1 MILRSITII
10 LFFYVTGVQN
20 SFGQKDNETP
30 YFLRLT
36 SLKGVPIQ
44 AVYDIKFDHL
54 GYAWIASRQGLFKYD
69 GHRFREIKYFETQDS
84 VGFNPHVKKIE
95 IGSDG
100 KVWIGSL
107 FNGVFEYDYNRGN
120 FQMVLA
126 PHGAKL
132 RDISLDDGSLLT
144 IYTNGDLL
152 KYDFR
157 TKNKVLLSS
166 GIYTYKVLPDKKG
179 GAWVAA
185 INGLL
190 HIQRD
195 FLLPNISRYLDG
207 MDIASMVWDSSG
219 FIWLSD
225 GNDLFKFFPDT
236 GDIEHFELKN
246 KSETLILKV
255 LNLFVDE
262 NYLWLANEG
271 SGLVKVNKQTA
282 EISIIRHDPI
292 NHNSIS
298 SNTVLSVREDKFGN
312 IWTGNNQGG
321 VNILL
326 DQSHGITYHKGGP
339 DGPSKKVLSTYVEPN
354 GDEWIGTDGEGLL
367 ATIDGQHRIWNLTSN
382 KGQIGNY
389 VQFILKIREGTLLIG
404 SYDFGLSIYKKE
416 TDQIKRVSSL
426 SDGDRRFEI
435 GPDIRTMYKDA
446 NSRIWIASKKA
457 LFVTDSLLKVLK
469 VFDYK
474 TDIPCEIVSC
484 IDGKGTENI
493 ILGTVKGELYEIDL
507 HDLSLTALSNRLI
520 FENDQGFPKFDVNKL
535 KIDVN
540 GAVWVGTNNQG
551 LYTMS
556 PDLRTITKFK
566 RGNFNEPY
574 ISSLESDLSGNI
586 WFSTS
591 NSVYQYNVSNQSL
604 LSVSNNTGF
613 YNHYLKRS
621 SFRDHRGDLY
631 FGGTNGLVKITPYNV
646 ETSPTYSPSIIPTDF
661 FIQNVKIVPSKK
673 GPLRS
678 GIEQTRDI
686 TLAYDQSSFSLGFTI
701 LGQLVGSDYDLSYKM
716 SPLELDWR
724 RSGNDRVAKYTNV
737 PPGTYTMQV
746 KLDNS
751 ENEEVKPLKMRITV
765 TPPWWQTYWAY
776 AIFAI
781 IVILTLGLSYRYLYK
796 WTKLKQSLHLEK
808 VLREKEKSLNQMKIN
823 FFTKISHEIRTPLTL
838 IIGPLMKLK
847 ETCQYDYK
855 ASNYI
860 NIVQFNAERLTHL
873 TEQVLDLGKKETG
886 KLTLRLTNKPVT
898 ELFGELTATYHEV
911 ARQKQLEFESIF
923 PEHINNFWCDYEKLE
938 QILFNLLSNAF
949 KYSLAVG
956 KVVLKV
962 AENLKESES
971 YPEGYLKIVV
981 LDQGKGISEND
992 LEHIFDMFYRS
1003 PKEEIDGYGIGLAL
1017 VNELV
1022 KLHGGEI
1029 DVTSKVDKGTCFT
1042 VKLPFGKCHPKAEE
1056 QVYINI
1062 DHEQLPE
1069 SAASPTVNNENKV
1082 ESLQYSLL
1090 IVEDNLQILQF
1101 IKGLFIDKYH
1111 VLTAHDGRQG
1121 LKMAK
1126 QHMPDVVLSDVM
1138 MPEMDGYEM
1147 TYHIKNHAKTSHI
1160 PVLLLTARAA
1170 ANHKIEGL
1178 ENGADDYLT
1187 KPFDLKTLQLK
1198 VENLLKAREKA
1209 EQFIRQEILADPKPV
1224 EAHNAEESFL
1234 KELIEVIEEKLQD
1247 TDLKINEIARLM
1259 GMSHVVLYRKCVSIT
1274 GHTVVDLIKIT
1285 RLKKAVKLIE
1295 AGQYNISGAAYE
1307 VGFNDVKY
1315 FRKCFKAYFGKAPS
1329 AYMNS
1334 VKKTS

>member
-1 MILRSITII
+1 MILRSITTF
-10 LFFYVTGVQN
+10 LFLFVISVQS
-20 SFGQKDNETP
+20 SFGQNDNP
-30 YFLRLT
+30 ASYFLRLT

-69 GHRFREIKYFETQDS
+69 GHHFREIKYFETQDS
-84 VGFNPHVKKIE
+84 AGFNPHVKKIE
-95 IGSDG
+95 IGADG
-100 KVWIGSL
+100 KVWVGSL
-107 FNGVFEYDYNRGN
+107 FNGVYEYDYNRGN
-120 FQMVLA
+120 FQMVLE

-166 GIYTYKVLPDKKG
+166 GIYTYKVLPDKEG

-195 FLLPNISRYLDG
+195 FLLSNIKRYLDG
-207 MDIASMVWDSSG
+207 MDIASMVWDTAG

-225 GNDLFKFFPDT
+225 GNNLFKFFPET
-236 GDIEHFELKN
+236 GNIEHFELKN
-246 KSETLILKV
+246 KSETLVLKV

-262 NYLWLANEG
+262 DYLWLANEG
-271 SGLVKVNKQTA
+271 SGLVKIHKKTA
-282 EISIIRHDPI
+282 EISIIRHDPLDQ
-292 NHNSIS
+292 NSIS

-326 DQSHGITYHKGGP
+326 DQSHGITYHKGGH

-367 ATIDGQHRIWNLTSN
+367 ATIDGQHRKWSLESH
-382 KGQIGNY
+382 KGLIGNY
-389 VQFILKIREGTLLIG
+389 IQFILEIREGTLLIG
-404 SYDFGLSIYKKE
+404 SYDFGLSMYEKE
-416 TDQIKRVSSL
+416 TDRMTRISKL
-426 SDGDRRFEI
+426 SHEGRRFDI
-435 GPDIRTMYKDA
+435 GPDIRTMYKDV

-457 LFVTDSLLKVLK
+457 LFVADSLLNVLR

-493 ILGTVKGELYEIDL
+493 ILGTVKGELYEINL

-520 FENDQGFPKFDVNKL
+520 FENNQGFPKFDVNKL

-566 RGNFNEPY
+566 LGNFDEPY

-591 NSVYQYNVSNQSL
+591 NGVYQYDVSSEKLFN
-604 LSVSNNTGF
+604 VSNNTGF
-613 YNHYLKRS
+613 YNYYLKRS

-631 FGGTNGLVKITPYNV
+631 FGGTNGLVKITPESV
-646 ETSPTYSPSIIPTDF
+646 ETSQTHPPSIIPTDF
-661 FIQNVKIVPSKK
+661 FIQNSKIGPSKK
-673 GPLRS
+673 GPLFS
-678 GIEQTRDI
+678 GIEQTREVI
-686 TLAYDQSSFSLGFTI
+686 LAYNQSSFSLGFTI
-701 LGQLVGSDYDLSYKM
+701 LGQLVGSHYDLSYKM

-724 RSGNDRVAKYTNV
+724 RSGDDRVAKYTNV
-737 PPGTYTMQV
+737 PPGTYIMQV

-751 ENEEVKPLKMRITV
+751 ENEEVRPLEMRITV

-776 AIFAI
+776 GIFA
-781 IVILTLGLSYRYLYK
+781 VIFVLTLGLSYRYIYE
-796 WTKLKQSLHLEK
+796 WAKLKQSLHLEK
-808 VLREKEKSLNQMKIN
+808 VLREKEKSLNKMKIN

-886 KLTLRLTNKPVT
+886 KLTLRLTDKSVT

-911 ARQKQLEFESIF
+911 ARQKQMVFESIF
-923 PEHINNFWCDYEKLE
+923 PNQIDNFWCDYEKLE
-938 QILFNLLSNAF
+938 QILFNLVSNAF
-949 KYSLAVG
+949 KYSSSNS

-962 AENLKESES
+962 AENPKASQS
-971 YPEGYLKIVV
+971 YPEGYLKMVV
-981 LDQGKGISEND
+981 LDQGKGISESD

-1062 DHEQLPE
+1062 GHDQLPE
-1069 SAASPTVNNENKV
+1069 NGASTKENYENKV
-1082 ESLQYSLL
+1082 ESFQYSLL

-1101 IKGLFIDKYH
+1101 IKGIFADKYK
-1111 VLTAHDGRQG
+1111 VMTAHDGQQG

-1126 QHMPDVVLSDVM
+1126 QLMPDVVLSDVM

-1160 PVLLLTARAA
+1160 PVLLITARAA

-1198 VENLLKAREKA
+1198 VENLIKAREKA

-1234 KELIEVIEEKLQD
+1234 KELIEVIEDKLQD
-1247 TDLKINEIARLM
+1247 TDLKINEIAKVL

-1329 AYMNS
+1329 AYLS
-1334 VKKTS
+1334 DVKQT